1 MNSEEP
7 PVSGI
12 NSEPLQ
18 LLDIQRDVVL
28 SAMLSSSLSIGLTG
42 GTMDLTGPLDVEK
55 LLSVLNRH
63 VFAAD
68 AFNLA
73 FRLEKGVLT
82 QAPVEQSATSLARY
96 VDLTSLSAP
105 RDAADRMLRGELL
118 AGLDAFGDVPPFRQ
132 FLFRLEPEKHLYGI
146 IVHHGLVDGWGFSVW
161 VETMASGYRGN
172 EIDYPNYM
180 GLVRKRLRQ
189 SQGGPSQRSLE
200 YWLEGFPKAPQKT
213 FQQKGSGID
222 VVHHQYSIDVERR
235 ARWKALAD
243 QNNLSMASLATA
255 SLLLSVREASN
266 IQSPVIG
273 IPLHNRVSPAQKNC
287 IGMFATVLPLA
298 PFIDDGDNVV
308 VVASKVAA
316 EQRASFRHMNV
327 TMSDLKRAWGCS
339 QETREPLEI
348 TFSFEPHNYNVEFP
362 QLSARIAAFPPIMQN
377 RPVQLYW
384 REYQD
389 NEPAIIDLC
398 INPDFDGPD
407 LAKDFIEPMLARLDA
422 AVMGEDRGARPLAQ
436 KNVAQATPAPLV
448 RPSKGTN
455 AATGELWATFCQSVA
470 SFPDRVAV
478 SDTAGQELTYKVLY
492 DKALNLARI
501 LHRRQVR
508 PDQPVG
514 LALSRDCQL
523 IVGMLAILAAGGAY
537 VPIDPDYP
545 EDRKSYLMKDSGI
558 KLLLVDEGT
567 NNRIPELAGV
577 EKILVNVQE
586 TSSDDTFQV
595 SPITP
600 DQACYII
607 YTSGTTGNPKGCV
620 VTHKNVTSL
629 LRGAAKDHDYRETD
643 VWTMFHSFAFD
654 FSVWEIWGA
663 LATGGE
669 VVVVDS
675 GTARDPE
682 AFLGLLRARQVTV
695 LNQTPTAFQSLLSEL
710 TYQNEHGIA
719 PDLTIRRVVFGGEA
733 LNPAMLKEWFA
744 TVGTQAVL
752 TNMYGITETT
762 VHVTQR
768 DYGSE
773 HTDLPSALGDP
784 IPGWLLTVR
793 DARGNAV
800 LANKTGEIHVGG
812 AGVTRGYLHRPRLT
826 AERFIPDPDGVPGSR
841 QYCAGDMAR
850 LDAQLGPIY
859 AGRRDGQV
867 KIRGFRIE
875 LGEIEAALS
884 SLPGIRE
891 TAVLA
896 LDAPNGVGKQL
907 TAWVIADRSN
917 KNSESSLRDML
928 SQKLPA
934 HMIPN
939 RIFFLKSFPTTTNGK
954 RDYTALMAMATSDPW
969 QEEKE
974 LNAKQAMLAGI
985 WTEMLG
991 HTVQKADSNFFSLG
1005 GDSIIALRMLSRV
1018 RESGYSVDISQI
1030 YKTPTLAELA
1040 YHMQASTKPQEI
1052 VVNDVSA
1059 EELTSRFTM
1068 MATQVGMIYHGD
1080 SQPGTG
1086 VFHDLFRF
1094 DIKKSF
1100 DAERFQET
1108 LDRAVNWAAPLRTK
1122 FDPGHV
1128 EGMQQIIHKT
1138 GQLAA
1143 RISDLRGHTEI
1154 PENLEAIAVRPEWQY
1169 DLNQVPLFRVQVD
1182 VINDDKFNLLVGFH
1196 HAILDGWSFANL
1208 MAAIL
1213 ADYFE
1218 IKKIT
1223 AAPDMGQMQAEAS
1236 RQQQQA
1242 RGNHDMVAYWKAIV
1256 ESLPVLPI
1264 APAPRRDMITSRCG
1278 LGDAR
1283 AAAVRKMAQDLG
1295 LPLRTLLLGV
1305 HFQTLAGDLVSS
1317 VASKRPNVTGY
1328 VANIRPDMT
1337 GADEAL
1343 GMFLNTLPIVCPDDD
1358 LSNIGRWM
1366 QKLAEVEADFLANR
1380 FMPLPDVLFHAGGN
1394 PVFETAFNFV
1404 HFHNYRTGLGQ
1415 DMNLI
1420 QNVDVFERT
1429 DFPFLAQFGV
1439 DPKSDEI
1446 ELLLVSNRPE
1456 DTEDRVKKFTQHYL
1470 YVIDRILSDH
1480 KRSPLI
1486 ESLAPISDP
1495 IWTKREAA
1503 LRTIW
1508 RDITQK
1514 DVPAPDANL
1523 YAHGAD
1529 SLLVTRFVAV
1539 VKRETEIELRTRD
1552 FLESP
1557 TLKDVA
1563 RRLDELAATPSAPQP
1578 KLRRR
1583 TTNAAISG
1591 SSD

>member
-1 MNSEEP
+1 
-7 PVSGI
+7 
-12 NSEPLQ
+12 
-18 LLDIQRDVVL
+18 
-28 SAMLSSSLSIGLTG
+28 
-42 GTMDLTGPLDVEK
+42 MDLTGPLDVEK
-55 LLSVLNRH
+55 LLRILNRH

-82 QAPVEQSATSLARY
+82 QAPVGQSATSLARY
-96 VDLTSLSAP
+96 VDLSSLTAP
-105 RDAADRMLRGELL
+105 RDAADRMMKGELL
-118 AGLDAFGDVPPFRQ
+118 AGLDAFGDVPPFCQ
-132 FLFRLEPEKHLYGI
+132 FLFRLASEKHLYAMI
-146 IVHHGLVDGWGFSVW
+146 AHHALIDGWGFSVW

-172 EIDYPNYM
+172 EVGYPSYVD
-180 GLVRKRLRQ
+180 LVRKRLRQ
-189 SQGGPSQRSLE
+189 SQGGPSQRSIE
-200 YWLEGFPKAPQKT
+200 YWLERFPKAPQKN

-235 ARWKALAD
+235 GRWKAFAD

-255 SLLLSVREASN
+255 SLLLSVREASG

-273 IPLHNRVSPAQKNC
+273 TPLHNRVSPAQKNC

-298 PFIDDGDNVV
+298 PVIDDGDNVV
-308 VVASKVAA
+308 DVASKVVA
-316 EQRASFRHMNV
+316 EQRASFRHMTV

-348 TFSFEPHNYNVEFP
+348 TLSFEPHNYNVDFP
-362 QLSARIAAFPPIMQN
+362 LLSARIAAFPPIMQN

-398 INPDFDGPD
+398 VNPDFDGPD
-407 LAKDFIEPMLARLDA
+407 LTKDFIEPMLERLDA
-422 AVMGEDRGARPLAQ
+422 AVRGEDRGARPLVQ
-436 KNVAQATPAPLV
+436 KNIVAQTTPAPLARLSTGAIADV
-448 RPSKGTN
+448 
-455 AATGELWATFCQSVA
+455 GELWTTFCQSAVNN
-470 SFPDRVAV
+470 PDRVAV
-478 SDTAGQELTYKVLY
+478 SDTAGQELTYKALY
-492 DKALNLARI
+492 HKALNLAQT
-501 LHRRQVR
+501 LHQRGVGA
-508 PDQPVG
+508 DQPVG
-514 LALSRDCQL
+514 LALSRDHQL
-523 IVGMLAILAAGGAY
+523 IVGMLAVLAAGGAY

-545 EDRKSYLMKDSGI
+545 EDRKSYLIKDSGI
-558 KLLLVDEGT
+558 KLLLVDGRT
-567 NNRIPELAGV
+567 KDRIPELAGV
-577 EKILVNVQE
+577 EKIPVDIQE
-586 TSSDDTFQV
+586 TPSDDTFQV

-607 YTSGTTGNPKGCV
+607 YTSGTTGTPKGCV

-695 LNQTPTAFQSLLSEL
+695 LNQTPTAFQSLLNEL
-710 TYQNEHGIA
+710 VYQNEHGIS
-719 PDLTIRRVVFGGEA
+719 PDLAIRRVVFGGEA

-768 DYGSE
+768 DYGPE

-784 IPGWLLTVR
+784 IPGWLFTLR

-800 LANKTGEIHVGG
+800 LANGTGEILVGG

-850 LDAQLGPIY
+850 LDPQLGPIY

-884 SLPGIRE
+884 GLSGIRE

-896 LDAPNGVGKQL
+896 LDAPNGIGKQL
-907 TAWVIADRSN
+907 AAWVVADRSN
-917 KNSESSLRDML
+917 RNSESGLRDML
-928 SQKLPA
+928 AQKLPA

-954 RDYTALMAMATSDPW
+954 RDHTVLMAMATSDPW

-974 LNAKQAMLAGI
+974 LNAKQATLAGI
-985 WTEMLG
+985 WTEILG

-1018 RESGYSVDISQI
+1018 RESGYSIDITQI

-1040 YHMQASTKPQEI
+1040 NHMQASTKSQEI
-1052 VVNDVSA
+1052 VFNDVSA
-1059 EELTSRFTM
+1059 EGLTGHFAM

-1094 DIKKSF
+1094 DIKKPF

-1143 RISDLRGHTEI
+1143 RVSDLRGHAEV

-1182 VINDDKFNLLVGFH
+1182 VISDDKFSLLVGFH

-1218 IKKIT
+1218 IQKIT

-1242 RGNHDMVAYWKAIV
+1242 RGNPDMAAYWKAIV

-1264 APAPRRDMITSRCG
+1264 APAPRRDMIISRSS
-1278 LGDAR
+1278 LGEAR
-1283 AAAVRKMAQDLG
+1283 ASSVRKMAQDLG
-1295 LPLRTLLLGV
+1295 LPLRTLLLGA
-1305 HFQTLAGDLVSS
+1305 HFQTLAGNMFSS
-1317 VASKRPNVTGY
+1317 EAFKSPTVTGY
-1328 VANIRPDMT
+1328 VANTRPDMA

-1358 LSNIGRWM
+1358 LSNVGRWM
-1366 QKLAEVEADFLANR
+1366 QKLAEVEAEFLANR

-1404 HFHNYRTGLGQ
+1404 HFHNYRTGLGL
-1415 DMNLI
+1415 DMNLV
-1420 QNVDVFERT
+1420 QNVEVFERT
-1429 DFPFLAQFGV
+1429 DFPFLVQFSV
-1439 DPKSDEI
+1439 DPRSDEI
-1446 ELLLVSNRPE
+1446 ELLLVSNRPV
-1456 DTEDRVKKFTQHYL
+1456 DTKDRMKKFTQHYL
-1470 YVIDRILSDH
+1470 DVIDRILSVYNH
-1480 KRSPLI
+1480 SPLI
-1486 ESLAPISDP
+1486 EDLVPISAA
-1495 IWTKREAA
+1495 IWTEREAA
-1503 LRTIW
+1503 LRATW

-1514 DVPAPDANL
+1514 DVPSPDANL

-1539 VKRETEIELRTRD
+1539 VKRETEVELRTRD

-1563 RRLDELAATPSAPQP
+1563 RRLDELAATPSARQP

-1583 TTNAAISG
+1583 TTNTAISG